1 MYVKST
7 KGDVMN
13 SSNLLHLEIRKVKNE
28 LKKLQKEEFD
38 FNLLMKEK
46 QEVLRNKMNEI
57 IINDFPIKKGDKII
71 TKKEYQ
77 YWLVEKTGKTDRS
90 IKYKEIHKDYVK
102 GVVDRIIPQGELG
115 NCRIILDL
123 QYQENITNEIRN
135 TGFDNT
141 NVSLDK
147 FNELYQVVKN

>member
-57 IINDFPIKKGDKII
+57 IINDFPIKKGDEVI
-71 TKKEYQ
+71 TKKKYQ
-77 YWLVEKTGKTDRS
+77 FFTVLKTGKTNRS
-90 IKYKEIHKDYVK
+90 IKHIPLYEDYVK
-102 GVVDRIIPQGELG
+102 GSVSRVSPQGELG
-115 NCRIILDL
+115 DCRMMVLKDLPEGIITDF
-123 QYQENITNEIRN
+123 N
-135 TGFDNT
+135 TPCFNMGLERFNT
-141 NVSLDK
+141 L
-147 FNELYQVVKN
+147 FQVVKN